1 MANIPP
7 RAVWS
12 LIQPYETKAEW
23 DKLFK
28 TGRILEKIDEYS
40 GLDVK
45 LANNHRLTR
54 YGFFYP

>member
-1 MANIPP
+1 M
-7 RAVWS
+7 WS